1 MTGDLMQNWE
11 RHKQRYAQ
19 SGTTQFDD
27 FWDWI
32 ERMRNHEVAS
42 RKNER
47 VYLVISKLRRVA
59 DNERHKVG
67 PSGVSSVFNSMPPF
81 AMRSSASI
89 RSGQSMRSESK
100 RKEPSRHDRSHWDS
114 CDSRDDLSSGSDDDN
129 EGAAKLKKQVK
140 NVLTVGAKMIA
151 SALSS
156 NNAETSDTEP
166 QTSNSSS
173 EQQSRRRRD
182 SGRPRFVSG
191 YPSPPGV
198 MPAKAYTDSLQNAPE
213 IRHRK
218 SGYDSKATN
227 AVHHG
232 VRTSHQSLS
241 PQIDS
246 PAEADVPTGSLP
258 TKSSHAFSPPQSHFQ
273 GSKTSEQHWAV
284 EVCEKMYG
292 DGVKAFS
299 RFTCIHRV
307 GLADREITEKIYVGR
322 THMSH
327 RVLKEI
333 GEGIMKT
340 QPKYTLPS
348 DNCQH
353 FMAVYLPRIL
363 CHRHAHL
370 TTLPNASVGWAYKF
384 TTLPT
389 YLVGVKGG
397 LVTQVEH
404 RYFHIASGIRQF
416 LDHWKAKQAV
426 AERSFESRETSS
438 YHFTLQ
444 GNDPGQF
451 TASCR
456 TIRQNPYL
464 IIHRE
469 FSKSETRPLGDS
481 QERANTFWMWEIN
494 RKIKMTPQLREL
506 EMEQDIEIA
515 KGIWKGLRKQK
526 MGYEQEVAMR
536 VKVMKEMEEEQ
547 A

>member
-1 MTGDLMQNWE
+1 MAEDLMQNWE

-19 SGTTQFDD
+19 SGTTQFGE

-32 ERMRNHEVAS
+32 EQMRNHEVAS

-67 PSGVSSVFNSMPPF
+67 LSGVSNVFNSMPSS
-81 AMRSSASI
+81 AMRSSASL
-89 RSGQSMRSESK
+89 RSGQSMRSASK

-114 CDSRDDLSSGSDDDN
+114 DDSRDDLSSGSDGDDN

-140 NVLTVGAKMIA
+140 NVLTVGAKMIV

-156 NNAETSDTEP
+156 NNAAASDTES
-166 QTSNSSS
+166 QTSDSSS
-173 EQQSRRRRD
+173 ERQSRRRRD
-182 SGRPRFVSG
+182 SGRPRFVS
-191 YPSPPGV
+191 
-198 MPAKAYTDSLQNAPE
+198 
-213 IRHRK
+213 R
-218 SGYDSKATN
+218 
-227 AVHHG
+227 
-232 VRTSHQSLS
+232 
-241 PQIDS
+241 
-246 PAEADVPTGSLP
+246 P
-258 TKSSHAFSPPQSHFQ
+258 TKSSQAKPPPQSHFQ

-284 EVCEKMYG
+284 EVGGRYFELQVCKKMYG

-299 RFTCIHRV
+299 RFTCVHRV
-307 GLADREITEKIYVGR
+307 ELADREITEKIYVGR
-322 THMSH
+322 THMTH

-363 CHRHAHL
+363 CHTHPHL
-370 TTLPNASVGWAYKF
+370 TTLPNASVEWAYKF

-389 YLVGVKGG
+389 YVVGVKGG

-404 RYFHIASGIRQF
+404 RYFHIASGVRQ
-416 LDHWKAKQAV
+416 LLGHWKAKQAV

-438 YHFTLQ
+438 YHFTMQ
-444 GNDPGQF
+444 GNNPEQF
-451 TASCR
+451 VASCR

-469 FSKSETRPLGDS
+469 FSKSEKRPLGDS
-481 QERANTFWMWEIN
+481 QEQANTFWLWEIN
-494 RKIKMTPQLREL
+494 RKIRMTPQLREL
-506 EMEQDIEIA
+506 EMEQNIETA

-526 MGYEQEVAMR
+526 MDYEQEVAMR
-536 VKVMKEMEEEQ
+536 VKVMEEMEEEQ